1 MSPVRG
7 RGRRQEGK
15 WGWAALLP
23 LRLPSACLAS
33 RPLKPKLLLAAD
45 QREAASLPPS
55 LSPSLPS
62 SPIPSVFTVHPW
74 RMQPGGRPHSLSRH
88 SSTCPPSNMAT
99 SIPNSSLSGQI
110 SAPLP
115 GLWLPRRA
123 CLLYILNISI
133 GPDLTQ
139 PHTWNLHPTPPQ

>member
-15 WGWAALLP
+15 EAGWAAQLP
-23 LRLPSACLAS
+23 LRLPSARLAS

-45 QREAASLPPS
+45 QREAVSLPPS
-55 LSPSLPS
+55 LPPS
-62 SPIPSVFTVHPW
+62 SPIPSVFTVYAW

-88 SSTCPPSNMAT
+88 SSTRPPSNMAT
-99 SIPNSSLSGQI
+99 GIPNSSLSGQI
-110 SAPLP
+110 SAPPP
-115 GLWLPRRA
+115 GLWMPRRA

-139 PHTWNLHPTPPQ
+139 PHTQNLHPL